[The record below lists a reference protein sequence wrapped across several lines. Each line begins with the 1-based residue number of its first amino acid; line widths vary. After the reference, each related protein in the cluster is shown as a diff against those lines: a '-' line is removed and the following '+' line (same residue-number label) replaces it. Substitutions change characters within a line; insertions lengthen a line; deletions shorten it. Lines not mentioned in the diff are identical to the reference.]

1 MFCENG
7 SVVDCTD
14 VTTMSTEENYLSDV
28 TEVRI
33 SLIQLDNYLNVYFIN
48 VHFGFVFNVF

>member
-1 MFCENG
+1 VFCENG